1 MKGITTMT
9 KEVKAPRVKR
19 LLIQNSDR
27 YYNVNLMKRSDIEEK
42 IKVTR
47 LNEQA
52 IEEDMDILAAR
63 SIRYPAKDQNNYI
76 IYQEKYTNDN
86 LITKMMKHAGG
97 ISYYTDS
104 IVPYYI
110 LQELS
115 SNLNSEC
122 IYSLRPN
129 FSVKEIENID
139 LAYMATRVIIDCP
152 IVIPDMSPYDLLF
165 ILHDL
170 KTNVDNVQLSFPSL
184 TEAEFKPRHKE
195 YYHKVGNLY
204 EVKPNYKFSF
214 FKHVQT
220 SLSIWKM
227 NLFLISNGDEDYN
240 ALNELIEQDLRK
252 RNNNS
257 NRKKKTDNG

>member
-1 MKGITTMT
+1 MT

-63 SIRYPAKDQNNYI
+63 SIRYPAKDQNSYI

-139 LAYMATRVIIDCP
+139 LAYTATRVIIDCP

-227 NLFLISNGDEDYN
+227 NLFLVADSDEDYAELQ
-240 ALNELIEQDLRK
+240 ALIDQDMSK
-252 RNNNS
+252 RS
-257 NRKKKTDNG
+257 STRRGATKKAKEEDQHG